1 MTAKTSVF
9 SLFFA
14 FSVFAIALFAVPNT
28 RAATLTDAKISEF
41 VAVNNDG
48 IMDEDGDRED
58 WIEIWN
64 TSGVAG
70 DLGGWYLTDDP
81 TIPTKW
87 ELPAIEMTSGGYLV
101 VFASGKDRADVAGDP
116 HTNFRLQQEAGG
128 YLALVKP
135 DGVTIASE
143 FTDYPEQSKD
153 IAYGV
158 GIEGETPV
166 TFFSAGAAAKW
177 HVPAGPVA
185 NWTETDFND
194 SAWNAAATG
203 IGYDSPGGDYEPL
216 LGEGGNTRSE
226 MLSQNATVY
235 IRIPFEVA
243 DPAGISNL
251 SLRLKWEDGFVAH
264 LNGTEFH
271 KESAPTNPAWNST
284 STDGNRNESNATTF
298 FEYAVDNGGLVVGNN
313 VLTIQ
318 GLNNS
323 TGSSDLLIVP
333 ELVGIFK
340 DTTNLVEGYFVDPT
354 PDAENGERVNGI
366 VEDTK
371 FSIDRGFF
379 DTPIDVAITT
389 NVPDAEIRYTT
400 DGTPPSET
408 EGTLYTGPVRIS
420 ETSVLRAIG
429 YKPGFRS
436 TSVDTHTYIFAS
448 DVYGPDLADGL
459 KAVPT
464 ISLVTQ
470 NASFLNPNAA
480 NDYGEYKSSIEMIY
494 ADDSPGF
501 QEDAGMTN
509 FGGRFTRFDKKSF
522 RFYFRKEYGAGKLRH
537 PIFDGHDYKNFQPAE
552 EFDAIN
558 LRSGSHDMTNRGA
571 YMGPR
576 FADDSMLD
584 MGQIAPHGRFVHV
597 YLNGQYWGQY
607 HLRER
612 WNAEMASSYFGG
624 SKEDYDAI
632 SANNQGE
639 QFLAGTVYDGT
650 ATFWNETRNLINGP
664 DPFVDSVGHL
674 DINNLIDF
682 MLLWTSGE
690 CESEFR
696 AFGSQ
701 SRGVPF
707 KFMVRDP
714 DGFMPNGGWNHDHAV
729 THNGPLNAMR
739 ELRTEG
745 NPDYEILL
753 ADRIHKHFFN
763 DGALTAEESVERLRK
778 RYEEMKPGFEAE
790 ARRWGY
796 QTVASW
802 ESYVN
807 RWLNTGLPQRSTSM
821 MQRLRQAGMYPDI
834 IAPALSQHG
843 GSIPAE
849 AGVTMSTNTTAI
861 YYTTDGSDP
870 RLSGGAVSPTATNA
884 TFSNDVRDPEDFI
897 ISGDDWKY
905 LDDGSNQGT
914 GWRTVA
920 YDDAAWESGAS
931 QLGYGESGLGTTVGF
946 IDTDPVAGG
955 TQKNATTYFRKDVT
969 IVDPSDFSNFVVR
982 IRYDDGAAVYVNGVE
997 VARTASLPINA
1008 SFDTFATSN
1017 TPSESTYFDYAVP
1030 SSSFVDGENTVAV
1043 EVHNQSAGSSD
1054 MRFDLVLSGE
1064 IDLSNGNNITEPVMF
1079 DGPTQFNARSFD
1091 SGTNEWSALTSTF
1104 FSLDTIPADA
1114 TNLVVSEIHY
1124 RPANPTLAAETAIST
1139 DRDDYEFIELLNTSN
1154 QPINLSGVYFD
1165 AGIDFRFAE
1174 NTVLEGGGRLVLVK
1188 DLAAFTARYG
1198 DLGEGVIAGE
1208 YSGRLNNDGEQIIL
1222 RKTGNIT
1229 LLDFTY
1235 NDQAPWP
1242 ALTDGNGYSMIF
1254 TGTTPTDGA
1263 DWSTHSMIGGAP
1275 GEADSPLVFGYEDWK
1290 LVHGITDD
1298 QSDDDHDG
1306 LSAFAEYATGNDPSI
1321 PNQGSATT
1329 GNIVT
1334 VDSNG
1339 FLAVTY
1345 QQSLTALGV
1354 SFKIQESSDLQ
1365 SWTDVPNPVLVD
1377 EVIDEETQ
1385 TKKVTERLPDS
1396 VTPGSRKF
1404 LRVRMV
1410 R

>member
-1 MTAKTSVF
+1 MTPRASVF
-9 SLFFA
+9 SLPVA
-14 FSVFAIALFAVPNT
+14 VTVLATALFAVPNA

-41 VAVNNDG
+41 VANNNGG
-48 IMDEDGDRED
+48 IVDEDGDRED

-64 TSGVAG
+64 TSGIAG

-81 TIPTKW
+81 DIPTKW
-87 ELPAIEMTSGGYLV
+87 ELPAIEMTSGGYSV
-101 VFASGKDRADVAGDP
+101 IFASGKDRANVANDP

-166 TFFSAGAAAKW
+166 TFFSAGAQAKW
-177 HVPAGPVA
+177 HVPTRPVA
-185 NWTETDFND
+185 NWTGTDFDD
-194 SAWNAAATG
+194 SAWNTGATG
-203 IGYDSPGGDYEPL
+203 IGYDSPGGAYESL
-216 LGEGGNTRSE
+216 LGEEGNVRSE
-226 MLSQNATVY
+226 MLSENATVY

-243 DPAGISNL
+243 DPTGISNL

-271 KESAPTNPAWNST
+271 KESAPTNPVWNST
-284 STDGNRNESNATTF
+284 AESNRNEVDAKTF
-298 FEYAVDNGGLVVGNN
+298 FEYAVNEGGLVAGNN

-318 GLNNS
+318 GLNS
-323 TGSSDLLIVP
+323 SSSSSDLLFVP

-379 DTPIDVAITT
+379 EAPIEVAITT

-408 EGTLYTGPVRIS
+408 AGTRYSGPVRIS
-420 ETSVLRAIG
+420 GTSVLRAIG

-436 TSVDTHTYIFAS
+436 TSVDTHTYIFAA
-448 DVYGPDLADGL
+448 DVYGPDIVDGL

-464 ISLVTQ
+464 ISLVTE
-470 NASFLNPNAA
+470 NTNFLNKNAA

-494 ADDSPGF
+494 ADASPGF

-522 RFYFRKEYGAGKLRH
+522 RLYFRKEYGAGKLRH
-537 PIFDGHDYKNFQPAE
+537 PIFDGFEYKNFPPAE

-571 YMGPR
+571 YMASR
-576 FADDSMLD
+576 FVDDSMLE

-632 SANNQGE
+632 SANNSGSE
-639 QFLAGTVYDGT
+639 FLAGTAYDGS
-650 ATFWNETRNLINGP
+650 AAFWTETRNLVRGP
-664 DPFVDSVGHL
+664 DPFVNAAENI
-674 DINNLIDF
+674 DIANLIDF

-696 AFGSQ
+696 AFGSE

-707 KFMVRDP
+707 QFMVRDP
-714 DGFMPNGGWNHDHAV
+714 DGFMPNGGWNHDHPV
-729 THNGPLNAMR
+729 THNGPLNAMP
-739 ELRTEG
+739 ELRTGG
-745 NPDYEILL
+745 NPDYDILL

-778 RYEEMKPGFEAE
+778 RFEEMRPGFEAE
-790 ARRWGY
+790 ARRWDY
-796 QTVASW
+796 QTVNSW
-802 ESYVN
+802 EAYVN
-807 RWLNTGLPQRSTSM
+807 SWLNNKLPQRSTSM
-821 MQRLRQAGMYPDI
+821 LQRLRQAGMYPNL

-843 GSIPAE
+843 GSIPGGG
-849 AGVTMSTNTTAI
+849 GVTMNTNTTAI
-861 YYTTDGSDP
+861 YYTIDGSDP
-870 RLSGGAVSPTATNA
+870 RLSGGSVSPTAANA

-897 ISGDDWKY
+897 ITGDVWKF

-914 GWRTVA
+914 DWRTVA
-920 YDDAAWESGAS
+920 FDDASWKSGPS
-931 QLGYGESGLGTTVGF
+931 RLGYGESGLGTIVGS
-946 IDTDPVAGG
+946 IDTDPVSDGN
-955 TQKNATTYFRKDVT
+955 QKNATTYFRKQVMIT
-969 IVDPSDFSNFVVR
+969 DPSDFSSFAIR
-982 IRYDDGAAVYVNGVE
+982 LRYDDGAIVYLNGVA
-997 VARTASLPINA
+997 VANTGNLPSNPK
-1008 SFDTFATSN
+1008 FDTFASTR
-1017 TPSESTYFDYAVP
+1017 TPSESIYYDYPVP
-1030 SSSFVDGENTVAV
+1030 SAQFINGMNTIAV
-1043 EVHNQSAGSSD
+1043 EIHNQTAGSSD
-1054 MRFDLVLSGE
+1054 IQFDLVLAGV
-1064 IDLSNGNNITEPVMF
+1064 IDLTNGNNVTEPVMF
-1079 DGPTQFNARSFD
+1079 DGPTVFNARSFN
-1091 SGTNEWSALTSTF
+1091 SNTNEWSALTSTF
-1104 FSLDTIPADA
+1104 FTLDTIPADD

-1124 RPANPTLAAETAIST
+1124 RPADPTSAKELAISS
-1139 DRDDYEFIELLNTSN
+1139 DRDDYEFIELLNTSA
-1154 QPINLSGVYFD
+1154 QAIDLSGVSF
-1165 AGIDFRFAE
+1165 ATGIDFRFAE
-1174 NTVLEGGGRLVLVK
+1174 NTIIEGGGRIVLVK

-1198 DLGEGVIAGE
+1198 ELPAGTIAGE
-1208 YSGRLNNDGEQIIL
+1208 YSGRLNNDGEQVVL
-1222 RKTGNIT
+1222 RKTGGLIIQ
-1229 LLDFTY
+1229 DFAY

-1242 ALTDGNGYSMIF
+1242 VLADGQGYSMIF
-1254 TGTTPTDGA
+1254 TGSDPLMGS
-1263 DWSTHSMIGGAP
+1263 DWSEHALIGGAP
-1275 GEADSPLVFGYEDWK
+1275 GEADTALVTGYDAWK
-1290 LVHGITDD
+1290 LANNITDD
-1298 QSDDDHDG
+1298 QSDDDKDG
-1306 LSAFAEYATGNDPSI
+1306 LSAFSEYATGNDPSI
-1321 PNQGSATT
+1321 PNYGAATT
-1329 GNIVT
+1329 AGLVT
-1334 VDSNG
+1334 VDADG
-1339 FLAVTY
+1339 FFSITY
-1345 QQSLTALGV
+1345 QQNLAASDV
-1354 SFKIQESSDLQ
+1354 SFTIQESPNLL
-1365 SWTDVPNPVLVD
+1365 SWTDVANPVLVK
-1377 EVIDEETQ
+1377 EVLNAENQ
-1385 TKKVTERLPDS
+1385 TKKVTERLS
-1396 VTPGSRKF
+1396 TPLTSGSPRF
-1404 LRVRMV
+1404 LRVLMV